1 MEQFSIEEQFKEIKT
16 YFERVFLGYVRN
28 DIASLL
34 NPELDEKQIGGCSIP
49 LAISIL
55 SSMNQLGY
63 LTSNKEVDVKE
74 TEYCIKKF
82 CGYWMSKTNK
92 LYEKETFQKLIVHFY
107 RHSISHQFLPLHSVG
122 ITRDPKQ
129 KTIIEFGSGEIYC
142 ALQVKILAENLLHV
156 IELIYKKI
164 NKAIENDHE
173 FIRRFFLRSNKQ
185 IDKYRDKNAKLKKRI
200 DEILKPEDK
209 ELTAFTTTKT
219 SVSGTPV
226 FIGS

>member
-1 MEQFSIEEQFKEIKT
+1 MAEFSIEEQYKEIKT
-16 YFERVFLGYVRN
+16 YFERVFWGYVRS
-28 DIASLL
+28 DIDLLL

-63 LTSNKEVDVKE
+63 LTSNKEPDETE

-82 CGYWMSKTNK
+82 CGDWMSKTNK

-107 RHSISHQFLPLHSVG
+107 RHSMSHQFLPLHSVG

-129 KTIIEFGSGEIYC
+129 KSIIEFGSGEIYC
-142 ALQVKILAENLLHV
+142 ALQVKILAENLLHAF
-156 IELIYKKI
+156 ELIYKKI
-164 NKAIENDHE
+164 NRAIENDHE
-173 FIRRFFLRSNKQ
+173 FIRRFFLRLNKQ
-185 IDKYRDKNAKLKKRI
+185 IDKYRDKNAELKNRI
-200 DEILKPEDK
+200 DEILKPDDK

-219 SVSGTPV
+219 TVSGTGTSV
-226 FIGS
+226 TS

>member
-219 SVSGTPV
+219 SVSGTATSV
-226 FIGS
+226 TS

>member
-92 LYEKETFQKLIVHFY
+92 LYEKETFQKLIIHFY
-107 RHSISHQFLPLHSVG
+107 RHSISHQFLPLHSVS

-219 SVSGTPV
+219 SVSGTATSV
-226 FIGS
+226 TS

>member
-1 MEQFSIEEQFKEIKT
+1 MENFSIEEQHKAIKT
-16 YFERVFLGYVRN
+16 YYESVFLGYVRN

-34 NPELDEKQIGGCSIP
+34 NPELDEKGIGGCSVP

-63 LTSNKEVDVKE
+63 LTSNKEVDVTE

-82 CGYWMSKTNK
+82 CGDWMSKTNK
-92 LYEKETFQKLIVHFY
+92 LYDKETFQELIVHFY
-107 RHSISHQFLPLHSVG
+107 RHSMSHQFLPLHSVG
-122 ITRDPKQ
+122 ITRDPRQ
-129 KTIIEFGSGEIYC
+129 KTVLEFGSGEIYC

-156 IELIYKKI
+156 IELIYEKI

-173 FIRRFFLRSNKQ
+173 FIRRFFLRLNKE
-185 IDKYRDKNAKLKKRI
+185 IDKN
-200 DEILKPEDK
+200 LKPDDK

-219 SVSGTPV
+219 TVSGTTTSV
-226 FIGS
+226 TS